1 MSTTAIVSALPGE
14 RLIALSPRDD
24 NEAAATWLRR
34 PNLFPGRTLTAATLE
49 DRQLWAAGRLAQRG
63 QAYTPGI
70 VEGLEVGAVWDP
82 TVARPVGLPQVRLQI
97 AAGRGL
103 AVSGEDVVLP
113 RDIDAALFG
122 LPVVAPAGL
131 FDPDSEQEAPGGL
144 RARRL
149 GDSLGRVL
157 TDNPGALPL
166 IGVLVLQPVTVDRA
180 AIDPDDPCDRCGCG
194 TAGENVSFEDWRL
207 ADAARLLWFAWPDE
221 WRALPADT
229 PRLRNALAYTI
240 FDAEAALPPGA
251 TLPWEDYGVPL
262 AVIALDGTFQPRFVD
277 AAAVVRQGGR
287 ARVGRLQFAA
297 SPAGA
302 LSLAPNTRLPMLW
315 QARIMQLAEQI
326 AEAGDP
332 PPDAATLAAAFDRLP
347 PCGLLP
353 TNVYDPV
360 SGVNNFFPAGFELDA
375 APLPLDQLDLALR
388 EAASLASL
396 DFSQSERVRILIPVS
411 QESWDPRLLLREEL
425 NPEFDSTLRRFLSTR
440 SRALGMRQALRKVIA
455 HLTESIDGE
464 FTVPPD
470 IHADPAALEPEA
482 LEPWGP
488 PSVMA
493 GHRTQIRSGL
503 HQHGF
508 RQIEPTVYPWP
519 LSLGASDSL
528 FVWVYLDPDHPP
540 SELMLQWFSETEDHR
555 AYWGEDLIALGA
567 NGTSSRF
574 HMGLL
579 PRLGEWTRL
588 DIPASN
594 VGLAGQTI
602 KGISFMLY
610 DGRAAFGAFGQL
622 TAGDAET
629 AWLTGPLPSATETY
643 GNEPWEFL
651 APDQLWAPFEP
662 DFGLSYRG
670 EWPEAAGLAALEAS
684 PALEPLSSA
693 ERTQLRNRG
702 VQSFISYLKAR
713 ADRADDLVDFG
724 FLKVQTDIYRVRQYM
739 LGTSTANKLMVSP
752 MLATIAQA
760 DTAVASQEKLTAF
773 FQELRKTVP
782 SPRSRAAIGDS
793 EPPTAAPRAMSTGA
807 SAAPSARAL
816 GGMQR
821 FDTSGRAGGTFQKG
835 PLLAE
840 FVSTDIAPLRAPAA
854 PTPRPS
860 DVVNARP
867 VVGQVD
873 IRTTTVAE
881 RLTPLP
887 ASEARSYAAATRHD
901 MVLGL
906 IRLAD
911 ELVAEDAGVMPGLFQ
926 DIDLWGLKD
935 DPFLAGPAPT
945 SVRAGSSS
953 DTPVRSRPLADI
965 LSGDADRATWLG
977 LLLALPSAGDE
988 NACFSDATS
997 LSDATI
1003 ALLRQVEGRVRLYR
1017 DAIAACEDTLAA
1029 IRTHLAAAQARE
1041 RQLDEELAEA
1051 RHDVA
1056 VTRALLTEEQQRL
1069 DAINERR
1076 AAVLAEEVRFLAY
1089 VRLRATDNLSDV
1101 PARTLD
1107 PGLFEA
1113 AIPICLS
1120 ADFDIPDELGGLLRI
1135 VREAPAGWFMQG
1147 PKLIGGLDRVEVL
1160 AKTLQTAQLRSQL
1173 TTPRPIGNFERIPTG
1188 IATSMAQLA
1197 AKQSQSVG
1205 LARVAALQI
1214 DLARFTSLS
1223 WLGAQAEA
1231 TQVVSL
1237 GDLIEG
1243 EHGRGDVARGAA
1255 ELFDRFSRVS
1265 ACLFAAFSGVLP
1277 SLRLDW
1283 AEQLSQFDTAP
1294 NLRNLAGLPRWQEIE
1309 ITDRRRMQGYVDWLY
1324 GQVDTREAAAT
1335 SLVNDVVRMALLL
1348 ASHAP
1353 VNRIIAGRLPRPVL
1367 ARPGLTIPL
1376 VALEPSRLRIG
1387 MQAMVYR
1394 ANEIVARAV
1403 VEDIGSAEASAR
1415 VLTAA
1420 GNAVQLDETVRVQ
1433 FAAAASVSFSATAMR
1448 LF

>member
-63 QAYTPGI
+63 QAYTAGV

-82 TVARPVGLPQVRLQI
+82 TGARPVGLPAVRLQI

-113 RDIDAALFG
+113 RDIDADLFG
-122 LPVVAPAGL
+122 VPVVAPAGL
-131 FDPDSEQEAPGGL
+131 FDPDAEAEAPGGL
-144 RARRL
+144 RARRI
-149 GDSLGRVL
+149 GDPLGRIV
-157 TDNPGALPL
+157 TDNPGALPM
-166 IGVLVLQPVTVDRA
+166 IGILVLQPVTVDRA
-180 AIDPDDPCDRCGCG
+180 GIDPDDPCDRCGCG

-240 FDAEAALPPGA
+240 FDAEAALPPGG

-262 AVIALDGTFQPRFVD
+262 ALLALDGGFQPRFVD

-297 SPAGA
+297 STAGA
-302 LSLAPNTRLPMLW
+302 VSLTPNTRLPMLW

-332 PPDAATLAAAFDRLP
+332 PPAAATLAAAFDRLP

-353 TNVYDPV
+353 TNVYDAAN
-360 SGVNNFFPAGFELDA
+360 GTNRFFPANFELDA

-388 EAASLASL
+388 EAGSLASL
-396 DFSQSERVRILIPVS
+396 DFSQSERLRILIPVS

-425 NPEFDSTLRRFLSTR
+425 NPEFDATLRRFLSAR
-440 SRALGMRQALRKVIA
+440 SRTLGMRQALRTVAAYLTLSITGQFSDPPPIA
-455 HLTESIDGE
+455 D
-464 FTVPPD
+464 
-470 IHADPAALEPEA
+470 DPAALEPEE

-488 PSVMA
+488 PPVSA
-493 GHRTQIRSGL
+493 GHRSQIRSGL
-503 HQHGF
+503 HQHEF
-508 RQIEPTVYPWP
+508 ESHPAP
-519 LSLGASDSL
+519 LLPGAADSL
-528 FVWVYLDPDHPP
+528 FSWVYLDPDHPP
-540 SELMLQWFSETEDHR
+540 SELMLQWFTGTWEHR
-555 AYWGEDLIALGA
+555 AYWGEDQLPFGA
-567 NGTSSRF
+567 PGTAERF
-574 HMGLL
+574 YMGVL
-579 PRLGEWTRL
+579 PPLGEWTRL
-588 DIPASN
+588 EIPVSD
-594 VGLAGQTI
+594 VGLARQTI
-602 KGISFMLY
+602 TGMAFTLY
-610 DGRAAFGAFGQL
+610 DGRAAFGASGL
-622 TAGDAET
+622 LGAGGSESRWVD
-629 AWLTGPLPSATETY
+629 GPLPSEAHT
-643 GNEPWEFL
+643 GGDEPWEFL
-651 APDQLWAPFEP
+651 APDQLWTPFEP
-662 DFGLSYRG
+662 EFGLIYSG
-670 EWPEAAGLAALEAS
+670 ESPETAGLADLEAS
-684 PALEPLSSA
+684 PVLAPLSSA
-693 ERTQLRNRG
+693 ERSQLRARG
-702 VQSFISYLKAR
+702 VQGFISYLKAR

-739 LGTSTANKLMVSP
+739 LGTSAANKLIVSP
-752 MLATIAQA
+752 TLATIAQA

-773 FQELRKTVP
+773 FQDLRDSGPGT
-782 SPRSRAAIGDS
+782 RSRAAAREG
-793 EPPTAAPRAMSTGA
+793 ELPAALQRGTTTGA
-807 SAAPSARAL
+807 SAAARATPL
-816 GGMQR
+816 TGRENTGSALTIGAIQR
-821 FDTSGRAGGTFQKG
+821 FDTPAMTVGTFQKS

-840 FVSTDIAPLRAPAA
+840 FVSTEIAPLRVPLA
-854 PTPRPS
+854 PTPRPT

-867 VVGQVD
+867 VIGQVD

-881 RLTPLP
+881 RLAP
-887 ASEARSYAAATRHD
+887 APANEARSYAAATRHD

-911 ELVAEDAGVMPGLFQ
+911 ELLVEDGNVMPGLFR
-926 DIDLWGLKD
+926 DIDLWGLQG
-935 DPFLAGPAPT
+935 DPFLEAPDQPT
-945 SVRAGSSS
+945 VR
-953 DTPVRSRPLADI
+953 RRPLADL
-965 LSGDADRATWLG
+965 LSSGADRSNRLG
-977 LLLALPSAGDE
+977 LLLALPSAADE
-988 NACFSDATS
+988 NAYFSDSTS

-1017 DAIAACEDTLAA
+1017 DAVVACEETLTT

-1041 RQLDEELAEA
+1041 RQLDEDLAEA

-1056 VTRALLTEEQQRL
+1056 VTRALISEEQQRL
-1069 DAINERR
+1069 DAINQRR
-1076 AAVLAEEVRFLAY
+1076 AAVLAQEVRFLAY
-1089 VRLRATDNLSDV
+1089 VRLRATDNLSAV

-1113 AIPICLS
+1113 TIPVCLN
-1120 ADFDIPDELGGLLRI
+1120 ADFDIPDALGGLLRI
-1135 VREAPAGWFMQG
+1135 VREAPARWFVQG
-1147 PKLIGGLDRVEVL
+1147 AQLVSGLDRVELL

-1173 TTPRPIGNFERIPTG
+1173 AMLRPIENLERMPTG

-1324 GQVDTREAAAT
+1324 GQIDSREAAAT

-1348 ASHAP
+1348 SSHAP
-1353 VNRIIAGRLPRPVL
+1353 VNRIIAGRLPRPAI

-1376 VALEPSRLRIG
+1376 IALEPARLRIG

-1403 VEDIGSAEASAR
+1403 VEDIGTTEASAR
-1415 VLTAA
+1415 VLSAA
-1420 GNAVQLDETVRVQ
+1420 GNAIELDETVRVQ

>member
-1 MSTTAIVSALPGE
+1 VSTTAIVSALPGE
-14 RLIALSPRDD
+14 RLIALSPQDD

-49 DRQLWAAGRLAQRG
+49 DRQLWAAGRLARRG
-63 QAYTPGI
+63 QAYTAGV

-82 TVARPVGLPQVRLQI
+82 TGARPVGLPAVRLQI

-113 RDIDAALFG
+113 RDIDADLFG
-122 LPVVAPAGL
+122 VPVVAPAGL
-131 FDPDSEQEAPGGL
+131 FDPDAEQEAPGGL
-144 RARRL
+144 RARRI
-149 GDSLGRVL
+149 GDPLGRIL
-157 TDNPGALPL
+157 TDNPGALPM
-166 IGVLVLQPVTVDRA
+166 IGILVLQPVSVDRA
-180 AIDPDDPCDRCGCG
+180 GIDPDDPCDRCGCG

-221 WRALPADT
+221 WRALPAVT
-229 PRLRNALAYTI
+229 SRLRNALAYTI

-251 TLPWEDYGVPL
+251 TMPWEDYGVPL
-262 AVIALDGTFQPRFVD
+262 ALLALDDAFQPRFID

-302 LSLAPNTRLPMLW
+302 LSLTPNTRLPMLW

-375 APLPLDQLDLALR
+375 APVPLDQLDLALR
-388 EAASLASL
+388 EAAGLASL
-396 DFSQSERVRILIPVS
+396 DFSQTERVRILIPVS

-425 NPEFDSTLRRFLSTR
+425 NPEFESTLRRFLSAR
-440 SRALGMRQALRKVIA
+440 SRALGMRQALRTVA
-455 HLTESIDGE
+455 AYLTQSVSGQFSD
-464 FTVPPD
+464 PRD
-470 IHADPAALEPEA
+470 IGADPAALEPEDV
-482 LEPWGP
+482 EPWGP
-488 PSVMA
+488 PPVTG
-493 GHRTQIRSGL
+493 GHRSQIRSGL
-503 HQHGF
+503 HQHEF
-508 RQIEPTVYPWP
+508 ESHPAP
-519 LSLGASDSL
+519 LFPGAGESL
-528 FVWVYLDPDHPP
+528 FAWVYLDPDHPP
-540 SELMLQWFSETEDHR
+540 SELMLQWSTGTWDHR
-555 AYWGEDLIALGA
+555 AYWGDD
-567 NGTSSRF
+567 
-574 HMGLL
+574 LL
-579 PRLGEWTRL
+579 PFGAPGTAERFFMGPLPHLGEWTRL
-588 DIPASN
+588 EIPASN
-594 VGLAGQTI
+594 VGLASQTI
-602 KGISFMLY
+602 SGMAFTLY
-610 DGRAAFGAFGQL
+610 DGRAAFGASGL
-622 TAGDAET
+622 LRAGGSESR
-629 AWLTGPLPSATETY
+629 WVEGPLPPKTHT
-643 GNEPWEFL
+643 GGDEPWEFL
-651 APDQLWAPFEP
+651 APGQLALPFEP
-662 DFGLSYRG
+662 EFGLIYGGKS
-670 EWPEAAGLAALEAS
+670 PEAAGFADLEAS
-684 PALEPLSSA
+684 PMLAPLSSA
-693 ERTQLRNRG
+693 ERGQLRNLG
-702 VQSFISYLKAR
+702 VERFITYLKAR
-713 ADRADDLVDFG
+713 ADRADDLIDFG

-773 FQELRKTVP
+773 FQDLRRSIP
-782 SPRSRAAIGDS
+782 SPRSRAASGES
-793 EPPTAAPRAMSTGA
+793 ELPTAVPRAMSTGA
-807 SAAPSARAL
+807 SAAARAVS
-816 GGMQR
+816 GMPR
-821 FDTSGRAGGTFQKG
+821 FETSGRSGTTFQKG

-840 FVSTDIAPLRAPAA
+840 LVSTDIAPLRAPAA

-911 ELVAEDAGVMPGLFQ
+911 ELAAEDAGVMPGLFR

-935 DPFLAGPAPT
+935 DPFLTDPVPPSSAAGPRT
-945 SVRAGSSS
+945 
-953 DTPVRSRPLADI
+953 DTPVRSRPLADL
-965 LSGDADRATWLG
+965 LSAGADRSTRLG

-988 NACFSDATS
+988 NANFSDSTS

-1017 DAIAACEDTLAA
+1017 DAIDACEDTLVT

-1056 VTRALLTEEQQRL
+1056 VTRALISEEQQRL
-1069 DAINERR
+1069 DAINQRR

-1089 VRLRATDNLSDV
+1089 VRRRATDNLSDV
-1101 PARTLD
+1101 PVRTLD

-1113 AIPICLS
+1113 AIPVCLN

-1160 AKTLQTAQLRSQL
+1160 AKTLQTAQLRSPMA
-1173 TTPRPIGNFERIPTG
+1173 TPRPIGNLERMPTG

-1433 FAAAASVSFSATAMR
+1433 FAAAASVSFSSTAMR